1 MVGKLAVQDE
11 PAALVSIRRI
21 KMWAATNLGTNS
33 ALRGVLEREE
43 ETVRAGE
50 FVVKMGVWLQLL
62 EVETAE
68 QRNGRH

>member
-11 PAALVSIRRI
+11 SAALVSIRGI
-21 KMWAATNLGTNS
+21 KMWAAANLGANS
-33 ALRGVLEREE
+33 ALRRVLEREE

-62 EVETAE
+62 EVEAGE